1 MPLLSLLFVVNHVSY
16 LFDGF
21 FFLFLQGKKITN
33 DCVEM
38 VNTITEEELCANPTI
53 INTPYINLTA
63 CIEKATEMKVS
74 KLLKGESGVK
84 LPDAKDLFPGDL
96 LDDNTIVDVKV
107 CVNKPFLERIINR
120 STEGLSRLL
129 ID

>member
-1 MPLLSLLFVVNHVSY
+1 M
-16 LFDGF
+16 F
-21 FFLFLQGKKITN
+21 FFFWFLQGKKITN

-53 INTPYINLTA
+53 ITTPYINLTA

-84 LPDAKDLFPGDL
+84 LPDAKDLFPGDQ
-96 LDDNTIVDVKV
+96 LDENTVVDVKV
-107 CVNKPFLERIINR
+107 FTMNLKPCRNKKGIFLTDR
-120 STEGLSRLL
+120 STEGPSRLL
-129 ID
+129 IDL

>member
-1 MPLLSLLFVVNHVSY
+1 MFLICLMDS
-16 LFDGF
+16 
-21 FFLFLQGKKITN
+21 FLFLQGKKITN

-38 VNTITEEELCANPTI
+38 VNTISEEELCANPTI
-53 INTPYINLTA
+53 ITTPYINLTA

-96 LDDNTIVDVKV
+96 LDDNTVVDVKV
-107 CVNKPFLERIINR
+107 CVNKPFWNEKW
-120 STEGLSRLL
+120 TGRLK
-129 ID
+129 D

>member
-1 MPLLSLLFVVNHVSY
+1 MHDHYLNTIYIYILHPILFARLLFD
-16 LFDGF
+16 FF

-53 INTPYINLTA
+53 ITTPYINLTA

-74 KLLKGESGVK
+74 KLLKGENGVK
-84 LPDAKDLFPGDL
+84 LPDAKDLFPGDQ
-96 LDDNTIVDVKV
+96 LDENTVVDVKV
-107 CVNKPFLERIINR
+107 FTMNHL
-120 STEGLSRLL
+120 
-129 ID
+129 